1 MKNKPMYFSFLAVSI
16 TALAACFLRFFQL
29 IRFTDSKTGF
39 VIGNE
44 SLTYILYG
52 VLILSVVFAVIYSLI
67 ARNKIRKISFI
78 GNKGI
83 YISLIALCIA
93 YFFDFVHQV
102 NNCYSYIQTSSRQS
116 YVEYNYL
123 LPMGFQAIFALLS
136 CYYLIV
142 CAKSVRETKID
153 FKNFKLFHLVP
164 LAWGFC
170 RLLVIMTEIF
180 DVESVESFL
189 EFIFII
195 FYCGFTLCCA
205 SSIDNEKKLIKPSF
219 SFFALGLFSLSFSFS
234 FARILMI
241 ISGEYEKLSKVSFS
255 AVTYL
260 FIGIFALIS
269 ELSVY
274 IIKNKGDN

>member
-1 MKNKPMYFSFLAVSI
+1 MYFSFLAVSI

-52 VLILSVVFAVIYSLI
+52 VLILSVIFAVIYSLI
-67 ARNKIRKISFI
+67 SRNKIRKISLSI
-78 GNKGI
+78 IKGI
-83 YISLIALCIA
+83 YISLIAFCVLPL
-93 YFFDFVHQV
+93 FDFVHQV
-102 NNCYSYIQTSSRQS
+102 NNCYSYIQTASRQS

-180 DVESVESFL
+180 DVESVEKLL

-205 SSIDNEKKLIKPSF
+205 SSCTDNEKKLIKPSF

-269 ELSVY
+269 ELSRF
-274 IIKNKGDN
+274 I